1 MLTVRE
7 ALNQAVAL
15 HRRGELDQAEQLYR
29 QILEADARN
38 PDAWNL
44 LGLVAHARGKHAEAA
59 EFISRAIKL
68 DGSQPSFQFHLAEA
82 YRAAGRLDLAEQCCR
97 QALRMKP
104 DYATAYN
111 TLGLLQSQ
119 QGQLE
124 TAVESYR
131 SAIAI
136 DPNFALAHGN
146 LGATLHGL
154 GQMDEAA
161 ASCHRALELDPAQI
175 GAGIELS
182 KILRDQDETAAAM
195 ETIRRVLSLAP
206 RAVEAEFVLGTLWQ
220 QQKQPHEAAATYR
233 RALAIDPRH
242 APSHCNL
249 GSVLREL
256 GQPAEA
262 FAEYQ
267 LAVQCEPQLAEAHF
281 NLGVMLH
288 KQGRDDDA
296 IRAYES
302 ATAARGDYAQ
312 AHNNL
317 GTLYKSKGDWQR
329 ASECYAKALEVLP
342 NSAEAL
348 NNVGN
353 LLKVQG
359 RLDEA
364 RICYEQTLRIAPDYA
379 QVHYNL
385 GLMHLADGDF
395 ARGWPEYEWRLK
407 CMDVAQRTFD
417 QPRWNGEVLPEAT
430 LLVHAEQGLGDTL
443 QFVRYLPLV
452 AQRVGRVLCEV
463 QPALLPLLKQSGCD
477 AHAVLLAKG
486 EPLPPFDAHVPLL
499 SLPGAMGTTLDN
511 VPRPARYLA
520 ADADRVARW
529 RNVLTQS
536 AGSEKVFRI
545 GIAWQGSATYWG
557 DRERSIPLVEFAP
570 LALPGVELVSLQ
582 KGFGTEQI
590 AALDGNFAVRELGP
604 EFDSSGGAFLDAA
617 AVIENVDL
625 VITSDTAIAHLA
637 GALGKETWLAL
648 GLVPDWRWMFERED
662 SPWYPSMRLFRQ
674 ARVGEWGEV
683 FARMA
688 EMLGARV
695 Q

>member
-1 MLTVRE
+1 
-7 ALNQAVAL
+7 
-15 HRRGELDQAEQLYR
+15 
-29 QILEADARN
+29 
-38 PDAWNL
+38 
-44 LGLVAHARGKHAEAA
+44 
-59 EFISRAIKL
+59 
-68 DGSQPSFQFHLAEA
+68 
-82 YRAAGRLDLAEQCCR
+82 
-97 QALRMKP
+97 
-104 DYATAYN
+104 
-111 TLGLLQSQ
+111 
-119 QGQLE
+119 
-124 TAVESYR
+124 
-131 SAIAI
+131 
-136 DPNFALAHGN
+136 
-146 LGATLHGL
+146 
-154 GQMDEAA
+154 
-161 ASCHRALELDPAQI
+161 
-175 GAGIELS
+175 
-182 KILRDQDETAAAM
+182 
-195 ETIRRVLSLAP
+195 
-206 RAVEAEFVLGTLWQ
+206 
-220 QQKQPHEAAATYR
+220 
-233 RALAIDPRH
+233 
-242 APSHCNL
+242 
-249 GSVLREL
+249 
-256 GQPAEA
+256 
-262 FAEYQ
+262 
-267 LAVQCEPQLAEAHF
+267 
-281 NLGVMLH
+281 
-288 KQGRDDDA
+288 
-296 IRAYES
+296 
-302 ATAARGDYAQ
+302 
-312 AHNNL
+312 
-317 GTLYKSKGDWQR
+317 
-329 ASECYAKALEVLP
+329 
-342 NSAEAL
+342 
-348 NNVGN
+348 
-353 LLKVQG
+353 
-359 RLDEA
+359 
-364 RICYEQTLRIAPDYA
+364 
-379 QVHYNL
+379 
-385 GLMHLADGDF
+385 
-395 ARGWPEYEWRLK
+395 
-407 CMDVAQRTFD
+407 
-417 QPRWNGEVLPEAT
+417 
-430 LLVHAEQGLGDTL
+430 
-443 QFVRYLPLV
+443 V

-463 QPALLPLLKQSGCD
+463 QPALVPLLKQSGCD